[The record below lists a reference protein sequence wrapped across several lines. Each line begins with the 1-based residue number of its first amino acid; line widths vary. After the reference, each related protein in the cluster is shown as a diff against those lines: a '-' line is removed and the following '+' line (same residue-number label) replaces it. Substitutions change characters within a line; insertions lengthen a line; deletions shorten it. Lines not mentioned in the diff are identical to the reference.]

1 MDNIPNS
8 KVWSGT
14 GMKTKIIKTINK
26 FNMLK
31 QNDNILVALSGGA
44 DSVTLLHLLNSLKEY
59 SFNIWVCHVNHQ
71 IRGQEAQRDEDFVRR
86 LCKNLSIPLFVET
99 INVPE
104 LSRKNGKSLEEMAR
118 EVRYNIFNKLASKLN
133 AKIATAHTLND
144 SIETVILNL
153 TRGTGLKGLCGI
165 PAKRG
170 KIVRPLIEISRAQI
184 EEYIKNNH
192 LDFVNDSTNNDLE
205 YKRNR
210 IRHEIVP
217 KLFIVN
223 PSFAKVFKRMYSNL
237 TADEEFL
244 QNETLKAM
252 KKIQLS
258 PNKFY
263 VSKIKNLPAS
273 IKFRS
278 IKEILTQVNIL
289 CDAKKIELIEDVIN
303 IGFGKINLHNDI
315 FCIVRDDVLSIEKI
329 AKESKENDFTPIKI
343 VLPGEYKV
351 SRKQKLK
358 LVAISIQEY
367 NERRKNSNL
376 IIHNAI
382 DFKKTNGALLV
393 RFKMPGDAIKLNGR
407 NCTKTLKKLFNE
419 YKLPQ
424 KERESC
430 LVLADNEGPIWVNGF
445 GVAQRV
451 ALDEK
456 TKEVLLIEVER

>member
-1 MDNIPNS
+1 MRT
-8 KVWSGT
+8 KVV
-14 GMKTKIIKTINK
+14 KTINK

-71 IRGQEAQRDEDFVRR
+71 IRGQEAQRDEDFVRI

-170 KIVRPLIEISRAQI
+170 KIIRPLIEISRTQI
-184 EEYIKNNH
+184 EEYIKDNH

-210 IRHEIVP
+210 IRHEIMP

-223 PSFAKVFKRMYSNL
+223 PSFAKVFKRMYNNL

-244 QNETLKAM
+244 QNETLKAI
-252 KKIQLS
+252 KEIQLS

-289 CDAKKIELIEDVIN
+289 CDAKKIELIEDAIN

-382 DFKKTNGALLV
+382 DFKKTNGDLLV
-393 RFKMPGDAIKLNGR
+393 RFKVPGDSIKLNGR

>member
-1 MDNIPNS
+1 MDSIPNS

-14 GMKTKIIKTINK
+14 GMRIKIVETINK
-26 FNMLK
+26 FGMLK

-59 SFNIWVCHVNHQ
+59 SFNIWACHVNHQ
-71 IRGQEAQRDEDFVRR
+71 IRNQEAQRDEDFVRD
-86 LCKNLSIPLFVET
+86 LCKNLAVPLIVKT
-99 INVPE
+99 VNVPE
-104 LSRKNGKSLEEMAR
+104 LSKKNGKSLEEMAR
-118 EVRYNIFNKLASKLN
+118 EVRYNVFNELANKLN

-165 PAKRG
+165 PAKRDN
-170 KIVRPLIEISRAQI
+170 IIRPLIEISRTQI
-184 EEYIKNNH
+184 EEYIRNNN
-192 LDFVNDSTNNDLE
+192 LNFVNDSTNNDLC

-223 PSFAKVFKRMYSNL
+223 PSFAKVFKRICNNL
-237 TADEEFL
+237 AADEEFL
-244 QNETLKAM
+244 QNETLEAM

-258 PNKFY
+258 DAKFC
-263 VSKIKNLPAS
+263 VSTVKDLPAS
-273 IKFRS
+273 IQFRV
-278 IKEILTQVNIL
+278 IKEILNRANTL
-289 CDAKKIELIEDVIN
+289 CDAKKIELIEKA
-303 IGFGKINLHNDI
+303 IGANSGKINLHNDV
-315 FCIVRDDVLSIEKI
+315 FCIVKDDVLSIEKV
-329 AKESKENDFTPIKI
+329 ARRSEKNSFTPIK
-343 VLPGEYKV
+343 VTPPGNYKV
-351 SRKQKLK
+351 SKEQELK

-367 NERRKNSNL
+367 NERRKKGNL
-376 IIHNAI
+376 IHNAA
-382 DFKKTNGALLV
+382 DLKKINGDLIM
-393 RFKMPGDAIKLNGR
+393 RFKMPGDAIRLNGR

-419 YKLPQ
+419 YKIPQ

-430 LVLADNEGPIWVNGF
+430 LMLADNKGLIWINKF

-456 TKEVLLIEVER
+456 TENVLLIEVEK